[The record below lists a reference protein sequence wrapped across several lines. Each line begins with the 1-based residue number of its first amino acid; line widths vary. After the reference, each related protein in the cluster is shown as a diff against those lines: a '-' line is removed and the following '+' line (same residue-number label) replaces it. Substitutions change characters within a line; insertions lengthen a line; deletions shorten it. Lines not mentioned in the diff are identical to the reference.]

1 MQNIT
6 PKLKHVLMPVRV
18 ILLRKKSKSPWIK
31 FNWSV
36 YDVLPGS
43 GTNDSSIQPL
53 IDDNHVDSKHTGKS
67 DLFKV
72 ETEIDLHRAEAE
84 AYVENLG
91 SSDPSIYIV
100 LRPDAPDEEPS
111 EHGIVL
117 ESVSLSPYIIQ
128 DYEDIGEDQIEK
140 VALGGPIAK
149 FLEDFVSNHF
159 KPVKFKK
166 RQRDRKHIT
175 DLVEEGKGDPRVR
188 QTSNIFRAPTKKK
201 LK

>member
-1 MQNIT
+1 MQKIT
-6 PKLKHVLMPVRV
+6 PKSKHVLMPVRV
-18 ILLRKKSKSPWIK
+18 ILLRKKSINPWVN

-53 IDDNHVDSKHTGKS
+53 IDVNHIDKNQNENS

-91 SSDPSIYIV
+91 SSDPSIYVV
-100 LRPDAPDEEPS
+100 LRPDAPDEESS
-111 EHGIVL
+111 EHGIIL
-117 ESVSLSPYIIQ
+117 ESVSLSPYTIQ

-140 VALGGPIAK
+140 VPLKGPIAN
-149 FLEDFVSNHF
+149 FLENFVANHF
-159 KPVKFKK
+159 KPVEFKK
-166 RQRDRKHIT
+166 RHRDKKHIT
-175 DLVEEGKGDPRVR
+175 DNIEDGKGDPRVR
-188 QTSNIFRAPTKKK
+188 QISDVYRAPKKK
-201 LK
+201 IR